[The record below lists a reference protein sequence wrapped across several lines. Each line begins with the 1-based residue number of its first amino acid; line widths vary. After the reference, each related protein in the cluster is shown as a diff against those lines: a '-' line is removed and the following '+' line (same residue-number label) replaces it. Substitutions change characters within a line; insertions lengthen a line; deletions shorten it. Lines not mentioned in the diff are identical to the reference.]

1 MMALRMLF
9 MRTSQLTTTPSAS
22 NVFGPGI
29 QTGVARGG
37 EKGMGADDPALAVE
51 TAVFVSLRS

>member
-1 MMALRMLF
+1 